1 MFLAIDIGNTQST
14 FGLFKKEE
22 PFEMIFRFPTA
33 SIIAGENITSEL
45 LPKLSAL
52 GDLDFVIIAS
62 VVPEASEALQKIL
75 ETSHKEA
82 KITLLKNSDVPIV
95 NKYGDPEKVGID
107 RLLAALAAYERFSKA
122 EKKPLIVVD
131 LGKATTIDCVNI
143 NGEFLGGII
152 TLGISSSAKHLS
164 SIAAQL
170 PEIELQFPDHVLGK
184 STQES
189 MQSGILFGALS
200 MIEGLIS
207 RLQEENFPGQEII
220 VVVTGGLSSLF
231 EGRSKM
237 IDHIAPHLVPE
248 GIAIVARTSRLLP
261 LTD

>member
-1 MFLAIDIGNTQST
+1 MMFLAVDIGNTQST

-33 SIIAGENITSEL
+33 SIIAGENIKTEL
-45 LPKLSAL
+45 LPKLAAL
-52 GDLDFVIIAS
+52 GDLDSVIIAS

-107 RLLAALAAYERFSKA
+107 RLLAALAAYEMFGKA

-131 LGKATTIDCVNI
+131 LGTATTIDCVNA

-152 TLGISSSAKHLS
+152 TLGIFSSAKHLS

-189 MQSGILFGALS
+189 MQSGILFGALA
-200 MIEGLIS
+200 MIEGIAD
-207 RLQEENFPGQEII
+207 RLHEENFPNEETI
-220 VVVTGGLSSLF
+220 VALTGGLSPLF
-231 EGRSKM
+231 EGRSDM

-248 GIAIVARTSRLLP
+248 GIAIATKGS
-261 LTD
+261 